1 MSNSK
6 QNVVKNGAKNAGK
19 GYLFFWSRGS
29 AKVKCFSNFWGVDL
43 SVTWASEEEEG
54 IPGFLR
60 GETRRYPSAEH
71 AYMAL
76 RALDNSSACE
86 FEVGGLFA
94 SFEIFRKWP
103 KKGGGKDMM
112 ASKQKAWGECIGII
126 AKMVSRLEPGV
137 IWRTWG
143 VKWESKKRL
152 INVWRDIFEAKYTA
166 ENGLGKALLATMP
179 LELVEFDRAPH
190 HKKMRSFWGG
200 KLVEGRL
207 VGANTM
213 GGLLQERR
221 VALA

>member
-1 MSNSK
+1 MASLLLIVIVIIMLNGG
-6 QNVVKNGAKNAGK
+6 KNAAKNA

-43 SVTWASEEEEG
+43 SVTWAGEEEG
-54 IPGFLR
+54 IPAFLW

-103 KKGGGKDMM
+103 MGKKGSKDMM

-137 IWRTWG
+137 IMRTWG
-143 VKWESKKRL
+143 
-152 INVWRDIFEAKYTA
+152 
-166 ENGLGKALLATMP
+166 
-179 LELVEFDRAPH
+179 
-190 HKKMRSFWGG
+190 
-200 KLVEGRL
+200 
-207 VGANTM
+207 
-213 GGLLQERR
+213 
-221 VALA
+221 